1 MKPVEAIDK
10 PMILYKYLSVK
21 KADEWLIGEDSIL
34 LTPPIYLN
42 DLLEFRIRREPA
54 DMAETRA
61 EFERFQ
67 KEIPSPQL
75 GFEEYFLQTTRKEF
89 IDGEAEHL
97 RNGLSEMSGVVSLT
111 SDPSSEL
118 MWAHYGYNSG
128 VAIGYRA
135 EETVESN
142 GLRGRGIPLGL
153 ALEVTYDDSVIP
165 MKKDFSDAALRI
177 CTKRKC
183 WAYENEW
190 RILLPLKGAASK
202 EQDDK
207 TYHTLPACREQIAHV
222 VFGANAGQD
231 FIERMTAW
239 LQGNPARL
247 QKLRIDPTTHD
258 LVLTDI
264 QKV

>member
-1 MKPVEAIDK
+1 
-10 PMILYKYLSVK
+10 MILYKYLTVE
-21 KADEWLIGEDSIL
+21 KADKWLIGENSIL

-54 DMAETRA
+54 DAAEKRA
-61 EFERFQ
+61 LFDLFQ
-67 KEIPSPQL
+67 KEKPSPHL
-75 GFEEYFLQTTRKEF
+75 SFEEYLLHTTSKEY
-89 IDGEAEHL
+89 IDGEAEYL

-118 MWAHYGYNSG
+118 MWAHYGLNSG
-128 VAIGYRA
+128 VAIGYKA
-135 EETVESN
+135 EEPVESN
-142 GLRGRGIPLGL
+142 GLRGRGLPLGL

-165 MKKDFSDAALRI
+165 MKKDFTDAAHRL

-190 RILLPLKGAASK
+190 RILMPLAEAMRK
-202 EQDDK
+202 ERDGK
-207 TYHTLPACREQIAHV
+207 IFYALPACRDQIAHV
-222 VFGANAGQD
+222 VFGVNAGQD

-239 LQGNPARL
+239 LQGSPATL

-264 QKV
+264 EKV